1 MKNFITIEGCEG
13 VGKTYHTK
21 RLKQYCADNG
31 LNVLFTREPGGSR
44 VAEKIREIILDADNK
59 DITDD
64 CEAFLYAAS
73 RVQHLQEIVIPA
85 LNEGKTVF
93 CDRFVDSSYAYQGIA
108 RGLGLEKIERLNA
121 LAVGEYMP
129 QYTLF
134 LDLPPKQAFARKGG
148 ADKKDRLEQLD
159 IGFHQKVYDAYKML
173 AARDKDRY
181 VVIDASGAKDETFG
195 KIIAALKARGIF
207 A

>member
-1 MKNFITIEGCEG
+1 M
-13 VGKTYHTK
+13 
-21 RLKQYCADNG
+21 
-31 LNVLFTREPGGSR
+31 FTREPGGSR

-108 RGLGLEKIERLNA
+108 RGLGLEKIERLNS

-181 VVIDASGAKDETFG
+181 VVIDASGAKDETFV